1 MRIVVTGANRGVG
14 LELTRQL
21 LERGDEVVASARDP
35 KHAESLKALSQRF
48 GDRLWHVALDVASDD
63 SAAALP
69 EALPP
74 GPVDALIN
82 NAGVIG
88 KMTSLED
95 LDFDDALRTYQT
107 NALGALRVT
116 RALLDRLRQGTGKR
130 ILNLSTGMGSIA
142 DNGSGGA
149 WAYRMSKA
157 ALNMATKNLSH
168 ALRSDGIAVVGV
180 NPGWVKTDMGGAG
193 ATMAVDES
201 ARRLLAVFDSM
212 DLAASGSFL
221 NHDGTA
227 YPW

>member
-1 MRIVVTGANRGVG
+1 
-14 LELTRQL
+14 
-21 LERGDEVVASARDP
+21 
-35 KHAESLKALSQRF
+35 
-48 GDRLWHVALDVASDD
+48 
-63 SAAALP
+63 
-69 EALPP
+69 
-74 GPVDALIN
+74 
-82 NAGVIG
+82 
-88 KMTSLED
+88 
-95 LDFDDALRTYQT
+95 
-107 NALGALRVT
+107 
-116 RALLDRLRQGTGKR
+116 
-130 ILNLSTGMGSIA
+130 
-142 DNGSGGA
+142 
-149 WAYRMSKA
+149 MSKA